1 MAVDIDI
8 VYTGDLHCEATH
20 RPSGTKLVT
29 DAPVDNGGKGEAFS
43 PTDLCATSLG
53 ACLVTT
59 MALVAQRHGIELAG
73 TTVHVV
79 KEMVAD
85 PRRRIGALRTTITFP
100 AGLAGLGG
108 GPRPPRGDRARL
120 PGDPEPRAGS
130 RGADGVPLA
139 GLTGSPSG
147 FRGEHIEI
155 RT

>member
-20 RPSGTKLVT
+20 RPSGSKLVT

-53 ACLVTT
+53 SCLVTT
-59 MALVAQRHGIELAG
+59 MALVAARHGIELKG

-85 PRRRIGALRTTITFP
+85 PTRRVGALRTTVTFP
-100 AGLAGLGG
+100 PGLGLG
-108 GPRPPRGDRARL
+108 REDRSRLEAAARACPVKKSL
-120 PGDPEPRAGS
+120 APLVE
-130 RGADGVPLA
+130 VPIA
-139 GLTGSPSG
+139 FVWPD
-147 FRGEHIEI
+147 
-155 RT
+155 

>member
-29 DAPVDNGGKGEAFS
+29 DAPVDNGGRGEAFS

-100 AGLAGLGG
+100 AGLSVSA
-108 GPRPPRGDRARL
+108 GDRALLESTARACPVEKSL
-120 PGDPEPRAGS
+120 GPGVEVPMEFRWPE
-130 RGADGVPLA
+130 
-139 GLTGSPSG
+139 
-147 FRGEHIEI
+147 
-155 RT
+155 

>member
-8 VYTGDLHCEATH
+8 VYTGALQCEATH

-100 AGLAGLGG
+100 AGLSVSNS
-108 GPRPPRGDRARL
+108 DRALLEATARACPVEKSL
-120 PGDPEPRAGS
+120 GEGVEVPMEFRWPE
-130 RGADGVPLA
+130 
-139 GLTGSPSG
+139 
-147 FRGEHIEI
+147 
-155 RT
+155 

>member
-20 RPSGTKLVT
+20 RPSGTKLMT
-29 DAPVDNGGKGEAFS
+29 DAPVDNGGRGEAFS

-85 PRRRIGALRTTITFP
+85 PRRRIGALRTTVTFP
-100 AGLAGLGG
+100 AGLSVSA
-108 GPRPPRGDRARL
+108 GDRALLEATARACPVTQSL
-120 PGDPEPRAGS
+120 GEGVEVPMEFRWPE
-130 RGADGVPLA
+130 
-139 GLTGSPSG
+139 
-147 FRGEHIEI
+147 
-155 RT
+155 

>member
-8 VYTGDLHCEATH
+8 VYTGSLHCEATH

-73 TTVHVV
+73 TAVHVV

-85 PRRRIGALRTTITFP
+85 PRRRIGALKVTITFP
-100 AGLAGLGG
+100 AGLAVSAEDRTLLEATARACPVEKSLG
-108 GPRPPRGDRARL
+108 
-120 PGDPEPRAGS
+120 PGVE
-130 RGADGVPLA
+130 VPME
-139 GLTGSPSG
+139 
-147 FRGEHIEI
+147 FRYP
-155 RT
+155 

>member
-20 RPSGTKLVT
+20 RPSGTRIVT
-29 DAPVDNGGKGEAFS
+29 DAPLDNGGKGEAFS

-59 MALVAQRHGIELAG
+59 MALVATRHGIELAG

-85 PRRRIGALRTTITFP
+85 PRRRIGALRTTVAFP
-100 AGLAGLGG
+100 KGLALS
-108 GPRPPRGDRARL
+108 PGDRALLEATARACPVTQSL
-120 PGDPEPRAGS
+120 GPGVE
-130 RGADGVPLA
+130 VPMEFVY
-139 GLTGSPSG
+139 P
-147 FRGEHIEI
+147 
-155 RT
+155 

>member
-29 DAPVDNGGKGEAFS
+29 DAPVDNGGKGDAFS

-79 KEMVAD
+79 KEMIAD

-100 AGLAGLGG
+100 AGLSVSA
-108 GPRPPRGDRARL
+108 GDRAL
-120 PGDPEPRAGS
+120 LEATARACPVEKSLGE
-130 RGADGVPLA
+130 GVEVPMEFCWA
-139 GLTGSPSG
+139 
-147 FRGEHIEI
+147 E
-155 RT
+155 

>member
-85 PRRRIGALRTTITFP
+85 PRRRIGALRTTVTFP
-100 AGLAGLGG
+100 PDLDLPPEKRALLEATARACPVTQSLG
-108 GPRPPRGDRARL
+108 PAV
-120 PGDPEPRAGS
+120 E
-130 RGADGVPLA
+130 VPMV
-139 GLTGSPSG
+139 
-147 FRGEHIEI
+147 FRWPA
-155 RT
+155 

>member
-20 RPSGTKLVT
+20 RPSGTKLAT

-43 PTDLCATSLG
+43 PTDLSATSLG

-85 PRRRIGALRTTITFP
+85 PRRRIGAFRTTITFP
-100 AGLAGLGG
+100 AGLSVSA
-108 GPRPPRGDRARL
+108 GDRTLLEATARACPVTQSL
-120 PGDPEPRAGS
+120 GPLVEVPMTFRWPG
-130 RGADGVPLA
+130 
-139 GLTGSPSG
+139 
-147 FRGEHIEI
+147 
-155 RT
+155 

>member
-29 DAPVDNGGKGEAFS
+29 DAPVDNGGKGDAFS

-73 TTVHVV
+73 TTVHVA

-85 PRRRIGALRTTITFP
+85 PRRRIGALRTTVTFP
-100 AGLAGLGG
+100 TGLSVSA
-108 GPRPPRGDRARL
+108 GDRALLEATARACPVTQSL
-120 PGDPEPRAGS
+120 GPLVDVPMEFHWPG
-130 RGADGVPLA
+130 
-139 GLTGSPSG
+139 
-147 FRGEHIEI
+147 
-155 RT
+155 

>member
-85 PRRRIGALRTTITFP
+85 PRRRIGALRTTVTFP
-100 AGLAGLGG
+100 AGLSVSD
-108 GPRPPRGDRARL
+108 GDRAL
-120 PGDPEPRAGS
+120 LEASARACPVTQSLGPLVE
-130 RGADGVPLA
+130 VPME
-139 GLTGSPSG
+139 
-147 FRGEHIEI
+147 FRWNG
-155 RT
+155 

>member
-20 RPSGTKLVT
+20 RPSGSKLVT

-53 ACLVTT
+53 SCLVTT
-59 MALVAQRHGIELAG
+59 MALVAVRHGIDLKG
-73 TTVHVV
+73 TAVHVV

-100 AGLAGLGG
+100 KGLALSAD
-108 GPRPPRGDRARL
+108 DRTRL
-120 PGDPEPRAGS
+120 EAAAHACPVKRSLAPEV
-130 RGADGVPLA
+130 DVPMEFVY
-139 GLTGSPSG
+139 T
-147 FRGEHIEI
+147 
-155 RT
+155 

>member
-73 TTVHVV
+73 TSVHVV

-100 AGLAGLGG
+100 AGLSVSA
-108 GPRPPRGDRARL
+108 GDRSLLEATARACPVEKSL
-120 PGDPEPRAGS
+120 GPGVE
-130 RGADGVPLA
+130 VPMDFRW
-139 GLTGSPSG
+139 PS
-147 FRGEHIEI
+147 
-155 RT
+155 

>member
-8 VYTGDLHCEATH
+8 VYTGGLHCEATH
-20 RPSGTKLVT
+20 RPSGSKLVT
-29 DAPVDNGGKGEAFS
+29 DAPLDNGGKGEAFS

-53 ACLVTT
+53 SCLVTT

-100 AGLAGLGG
+100 AGLQVSAA
-108 GPRPPRGDRARL
+108 DRALLEATARACPVEKSL
-120 PGDPEPRAGS
+120 GAGVEVPMEFRWPG
-130 RGADGVPLA
+130 
-139 GLTGSPSG
+139 
-147 FRGEHIEI
+147 
-155 RT
+155 

>member
-29 DAPVDNGGKGEAFS
+29 DAPVDNGGKGDAFS

-73 TTVHVV
+73 TAVHVV

-100 AGLAGLGG
+100 AGLTVSA
-108 GPRPPRGDRARL
+108 GDRALLEATARACPVTQSL
-120 PGDPEPRAGS
+120 GPLVEVPMEFRWPG
-130 RGADGVPLA
+130 
-139 GLTGSPSG
+139 
-147 FRGEHIEI
+147 
-155 RT
+155 

>member
-1 MAVDIDI
+1 MPSTGGLVSRSVRGMAVDVDI

-85 PRRRIGALRTTITFP
+85 PRRRIGTLRTTVTFP
-100 AGLAGLGG
+100 AGLSVSA
-108 GPRPPRGDRARL
+108 GDRALLEATARACPVTQSL
-120 PGDPEPRAGS
+120 GPLVEVPMEFRWPG
-130 RGADGVPLA
+130 
-139 GLTGSPSG
+139 
-147 FRGEHIEI
+147 
-155 RT
+155 

>member
-1 MAVDIDI
+1 MPSTGGPVSRSVRDMAVDIDI

-29 DAPVDNGGKGEAFS
+29 DAPVDNGGRGEAFS

-85 PRRRIGALRTTITFP
+85 PRRRIGALRTTVTFP
-100 AGLAGLGG
+100 AGLSVSA
-108 GPRPPRGDRARL
+108 GDRALLEATARACPVTQSL
-120 PGDPEPRAGS
+120 GEGVEVPMEFRWPG
-130 RGADGVPLA
+130 
-139 GLTGSPSG
+139 
-147 FRGEHIEI
+147 
-155 RT
+155 

>member
-29 DAPVDNGGKGEAFS
+29 DAPVDNGGRGEAFS

-85 PRRRIGALRTTITFP
+85 PRRRIGALRTIVTFP
-100 AGLAGLGG
+100 AGLTVAD
-108 GPRPPRGDRARL
+108 GDRALLEAAARACPVTQSL
-120 PGDPEPRAGS
+120 GPLVEVPVEFRWPG
-130 RGADGVPLA
+130 
-139 GLTGSPSG
+139 
-147 FRGEHIEI
+147 
-155 RT
+155 

>member
-1 MAVDIDI
+1 MAVDVDI

-85 PRRRIGALRTTITFP
+85 PRRRIGTLRTTVTFP
-100 AGLAGLGG
+100 AGLSVSA
-108 GPRPPRGDRARL
+108 GDRALLEATARACPVTQSL
-120 PGDPEPRAGS
+120 GPLVEVPMEFRWPG
-130 RGADGVPLA
+130 
-139 GLTGSPSG
+139 
-147 FRGEHIEI
+147 
-155 RT
+155 

>member
-43 PTDLCATSLG
+43 PTDLCATSIG

-59 MALVAQRHGIELAG
+59 MALVAVRHGIELAG
-73 TTVHVV
+73 TKVHVV

-85 PRRRIGALRTTITFP
+85 PRRRIGALRTTVTFP
-100 AGLAGLGG
+100 PGLALTAA
-108 GPRPPRGDRARL
+108 DRARL
-120 PGDPEPRAGS
+120 EGAALACPVAQSLAPAVEVPMEFVWPE
-130 RGADGVPLA
+130 
-139 GLTGSPSG
+139 
-147 FRGEHIEI
+147 
-155 RT
+155 

>member
-29 DAPVDNGGKGEAFS
+29 DAPLDNGGKGEAFS

-53 ACLVTT
+53 SCLVTT
-59 MALVAQRHGIELAG
+59 MAMVAVRHGIELKG
-73 TTVHVV
+73 TSVHVV

-100 AGLAGLGG
+100 DGLATLPAEKRALLEATARACPVEQSLG
-108 GPRPPRGDRARL
+108 PKVEVPMEFRW
-120 PGDPEPRAGS
+120 PG
-130 RGADGVPLA
+130 
-139 GLTGSPSG
+139 
-147 FRGEHIEI
+147 
-155 RT
+155 